1 MKTLL
6 LTVSREDVYS
16 EVEKTTEYT
25 GAKML
30 LGGDGV
36 AHERVS
42 ATEADRELLSR
53 FFDEA
58 AGVATDEF
66 KRFVDEVTLDKAGYE
81 ASLSMSDSFDEHLSE
96 SICTSLRNFF
106 VAAVIAKWCK
116 VAGMEKGEAYAA
128 DASAAMLDVRRKL
141 YYRKK
146 PQRVKPKQ

>member
-1 MKTLL
+1 MKELL
-6 LTVSREDVYS
+6 LTAKREDVYS

-58 AGVATDEF
+58 AVVATDEC
-66 KRFVDEVTLDKAGYE
+66 KRFVDEVTLDEAGYE
-81 ASLSMSDSFDEHLSE
+81 ARLSMSDSYDEHLSD
-96 SICTSLRNFF
+96 SIRTGLRNFF

-116 VAGMEKGEAYAA
+116 IVGSDAGAAYSA
-128 DASAAMLDVRRKL
+128 DATAAMLDVRSKIFNRK
-141 YYRKK
+141 RPQK
-146 PQRVKPKQ
+146 P